1 MTAVRHVNANPNILN
16 SFKKLKLVN
25 KSTMPWKVPNLAKQ
39 EASAPGF
46 L

>member
-16 SFKKLKLVN
+16 SFKKTQTCQQIYQAMESSK
-25 KSTMPWKVPNLAKQ
+25 LAKQ